1 MSDHLD
7 LTTLD
12 PSGDIRT
19 VAHDAGAFDES
30 GLARRDVLR
39 RGAAAGGG
47 LILGAGLFG
56 SMLSPAEAAISRG
69 RKSKTN
75 DVKILQYALTL
86 EYLEAAFY
94 AQGNANKA
102 WKDAQYQRFA
112 EITGKHEAEH
122 VEVLK
127 SVLGKKGTIKSPE
140 FAFGAAVTD
149 PATFAATA
157 QVLEDTGVAAYAGQV
172 GNVFQRPVL
181 EAAASIHSVE
191 ARHAAWIRFLNG
203 GGAVGAAESAAPAP
217 VSFDKPATEK
227 KVLSAVRGTGFIPGL

>member
-7 LTTLD
+7 LATID
-12 PSGDIRT
+12 PSGDLRT
-19 VAHDAGAFDES
+19 AAHDAGAFDS
-30 GLARRDVLR
+30 AGLARRDVLR

-47 LILGAGLFG
+47 LILGAGLFQG
-56 SMLSPAEAAISRG
+56 MLSPAEAAIS
-69 RKSKTN
+69 KAKKNKAN

-102 WKDAQYQRFA
+102 WKDANYQRFA

-122 VEVLK
+122 VDVLK
-127 SVLGKKGTIKSPE
+127 SVLGKKGTIPSPE

-157 QVLEDTGVAAYAGQV
+157 QVLEDTGVSAYAGQV
-172 GNVFQRPVL
+172 GNVFQRAVL

-191 ARHAAWIRFLNG
+191 ARHAAWIRYLNG
-203 GGAVGAAESAAPAP
+203 GGVPGAAEATAPAP
-217 VSFDKPATEK
+217 VSFDKAATEK
-227 KVLSAVRGTGFIPGL
+227 KVLSAVKGTGFIVGL

>member
-7 LTTLD
+7 LATID

-19 VAHDAGAFDES
+19 AAHDAGAFDQS
-30 GLARRDVLR
+30 GLDRRAVLR

-47 LILGAGLFG
+47 LIVGAGLFQT
-56 SMLSPAEAAISRG
+56 MLSPAEAAISKTK
-69 RKSKTN
+69 KSKTN

-102 WKDAQYQRFA
+102 WKDANYQRFA

-122 VEVLK
+122 VKFLQTA
-127 SVLGKKGTIKSPE
+127 LGKKAQDAPE
-140 FAFGAAVTD
+140 VAFGDAVTD
-149 PATFAATA
+149 PAKFAATA
-157 QVLEDTGVAAYAGQV
+157 QVLEDTGVGAYAGQV
-172 GNVFQRPVL
+172 GNVFQKTVL
-181 EAAASIHSVE
+181 AAAASVHSVE

-203 GGAVGAAESAAPAP
+203 GGVPGAAESTAPAP
-217 VSFDKPATEK
+217 LAFDGALTEK
-227 KVLSAVRGTGFIPGL
+227 KVLSAVKATGFVPGL